1 MSKKLLIKS
10 TGVIGIATAFSRILG
25 FARDIV
31 IASFFGTGMG
41 AQAFVVAFR
50 IPNMFRDLVGEGA
63 ANAAIVPVM
72 SEYEATR
79 SKDEFAHLFRTVF
92 NIFLAALFIIT
103 VLGVLFSPFIVR
115 LIAPG
120 FAKEPAK
127 FALTVQLNRIIFPYI
142 FLIGLT
148 AITMAAL
155 NTLRHFAVPAFG
167 SSMLNITLIISALWL
182 GPRMGIFALGIGV
195 LAGGVLQLGMNI
207 PILYRKGL
215 SLNLRDGLSH
225 PANKRIALL
234 LIPRVFGSAVYQ
246 LNIFVDTMLASLSWI
261 VGAGGVAAL
270 YYANRFIQFPLG
282 IFSIA
287 LAQAALPKMSREAAA
302 GDMDGLKD
310 TLSFSLRM
318 VFLIIL
324 PSSFGLAFLGRPIIK
339 ILFERG
345 QFDSYSTMITQNAL
359 FFYAFGLAAFSG
371 IKILVSC
378 FYSMHDTM
386 TPVKTAGAAVFVNVV
401 LNLILMWP
409 LKLGGLAL
417 ATSIS
422 ATLNFFMLFF
432 RLKKKIGPLDGARLT
447 DSFIRIFLAS
457 AVTGIAASFMVRV
470 FKIEEIAPNIS
481 RFGAL
486 SAVILAASMI
496 FVLTALGFGVKEMKE
511 SVRWISRRR

>member
-1 MSKKLLIKS
+1 MIKS
-10 TGVIGIATAFSRILG
+10 TGVIGAATAFSRVLG
-25 FARDIV
+25 FVRDIV
-31 IASFFGTGMG
+31 IANFFGTGIG

-72 SEYEATR
+72 SEYEAKSSR
-79 SKDEFAHLFRTVF
+79 SEFAHLFRTIF
-92 NIFLAALFIIT
+92 NLFFIGLSVIT
-103 VLGVLFSPFIVR
+103 VLGVLFSPLIVR
-115 LIAPG
+115 LMAPG

-127 FALTVQLNRIIFPYI
+127 FFLTVGLSRLIFPYI

-167 SSMLNITLIISALWL
+167 ASMLNITLIISALWL
-182 GPRMGIFALGIGV
+182 GSRFGIYALGIGV
-195 LAGGVLQLGMNI
+195 IAGGVLQLGMNI
-207 PILYRKGL
+207 PVLYRKGL
-215 SLNLRDGLSH
+215 SLDLRAGFRH
-225 PANKRIALL
+225 PANKKIALL
-234 LIPRVFGSAVYQ
+234 LIPRILGSAVYQ
-246 LNIFVDTMLASLSWI
+246 LNIFVDTILASLAWI

-302 GDMDGLKD
+302 GDMEGLKD

-318 VFLIIL
+318 ICLIIL
-324 PSSFGLAFLGRPIIK
+324 PSSFGLALLGRPIIK

-345 QFDSYSTMITQNAL
+345 QFDSYSTWITQNAL

-378 FYSMHDTM
+378 FYSMHDTI
-386 TPVKTAGAAVFVNVV
+386 TPVKTAGTAVFVNVI

-432 RLKKKIGPLDGARLT
+432 RLKKKIGPLDEARLI
-447 DSFIRIFLAS
+447 DSFVRIFLAS
-457 AVTGIAASFMVRV
+457 AVMGLAASSMVR
-470 FKIEEIAPNIS
+470 FFRIEDIASSAI
-481 RFGAL
+481 RFGSL
-486 SAVILAASMI
+486 LAVILAAAAV
-496 FVLTALGFGVKEMKE
+496 FVLASIGFGVKEMKDLAQWV
-511 SVRWISRRR
+511 SKKR